1 MYSFRSG
8 LMYHN
13 NFKSAAVLKAG
24 TPVTVSSTGTL
35 AATGNGEVPDGILT
49 TDVAVGEYAG
59 FQSDGFCAT
68 SMIGSA
74 TEIEIGDALVV
85 AGGVL
90 VKHTGTGAI
99 VAKAFSAVTGDQSAK
114 TKADAYPN
122 GMRLPEIQIIK
133 AAGSVLS

>member
-24 TPVTVSSTGTL
+24 TPVTVSSDGEL
-35 AATGNGEVPDGILT
+35 SATANGEVPDGILT
-49 TDVAVGEYAG
+49 TDVKVGEYAG

-74 TEIEIGDALVV
+74 TAIEIGDPLVV
-85 AGGVL
+85 SDGKL
-90 VKHTGTGAI
+90 VKHAGSGAI
-99 VAKAFSAVTGDQSAK
+99 VAKAFSAVTGDQSSK
-114 TKADAYPN
+114 TKEDAYPD